1 MQCHASGQIQ
11 RAGTIGANDNSMEI
25 MAQVRVTE
33 RCPQM
38 EVSAYIKF
46 MEDYCDCYE
55 ALNALEQEKLDVVT
69 NRRLHLLEGIVKKEE
84 AAVLQARGLE
94 VKRQE
99 MQKKIGAEGKTMQE
113 IIDSL
118 EGAEQYALRQV
129 QIRLTNQVK
138 VMQGT
143 NRVCSQLIR
152 DQLKDID
159 YKIQEVSK
167 RVEEKKK
174 NDPLVNRFI

>member
-1 MQCHASGQIQ
+1 
-11 RAGTIGANDNSMEI
+11 
-25 MAQVRVTE
+25 
-33 RCPQM
+33 M

-69 NRRLHLLEGIVKKEE
+69 NHRLHLLEGIVKQEE

-99 MQKKIGAEGKTMQE
+99 MQRKIGAEGKTIQE
-113 IIDSL
+113 IIDGL
-118 EGAEQYALRQV
+118 QGAEQQALRQV

-138 VMQGT
+138 IMQGT
-143 NRVCSQLIR
+143 NQVCTQLIH

-159 YKIQEVSK
+159 NKIQK
-167 RVEEKKK
+167 IGKQVEEKKK
-174 NDPLVNRFI
+174 DNPLVNRFV